1 MSVMRI
7 EEAFFEI
14 TFTADRAGK
23 VKHIVKRP
31 CEETALDRIRAAYPG
46 QTLAIHNIRKHV
58 WVRDTNSVRPD
69 RLKATPQNTRK

>member
-1 MSVMRI
+1 MRI
-7 EEAFFEI
+7 EVAFFEI

-23 VKHIVKRP
+23 IKHIVKRP

-58 WVRDTNSVRPD
+58 WVRDTNSIDPE
-69 RLKATPQNTRK
+69 RLKAALKKTKK